1 MTSLANRCIAHITCC
16 AACEQGD
23 GPGVPSAPAGQVPG
37 REEGPACAP
46 LPGHCCLPRAVPC
59 PGEPETPATAASARR
74 PFPIQALAGYFYT
87 YQASYA
93 CQWRGVGRGPALQRG
108 AARGVKVPL
117 GGMPCTHGL
126 LSYPLACLSM
136 L

>member
-1 MTSLANRCIAHITCC
+1 MTSLANRCIAHISSC

-23 GPGVPSAPAGQVPG
+23 GPRVPSAPEGQVPG

-46 LPGHCCLPRAVPC
+46 VPGHCSLPRAVPS
-59 PGEPETPATAASARR
+59 PREPETPATAGSARR
-74 PFPIQALAGYFYT
+74 PFPIQALPGYFYT

-93 CQWRGVGRGPALQRG
+93 CRWRGVGRGTAPARSP
-108 AARGVKVPL
+108 ARKVEVPL

-126 LSYPLACLSM
+126 LSYPVACLSM